1 MLRRTLA
8 ILRSHTNGGT
18 VKYLGFVLA
27 NLVRDKTR
35 LLFLAVSIISAFM
48 LFGSLSAVGA
58 LFRGGYRFS
67 DNVRIFIYPK
77 YTNSL
82 PMYYLEQIRRIPG
95 LRQGQ
100 VDFAVA
106 RGGYY
111 QDQKN
116 WLNPLAMNEDFPQ
129 APDTTGRFVWDLK
142 QVHDYFADRQGALV
156 NEFMAKKYGWK
167 IGDIVPITMPGITR
181 LDGSHVFP
189 LTIRGIWHFRDP
201 AEGHNQLYYHYTY
214 LDQSRATDRGTIDFL
229 VAILKDGEDP
239 SRFAHAV
246 DQRYMNSGFETLSGT
261 QDGTDRDYF
270 RRVGNVSLIAYL
282 ILGIVF
288 LTMLLATGNSLTQS
302 FRERTREIGTLKA
315 IGFGP
320 RRIWW
325 LVMAEANLLLLCGG
339 GLGLLAAIELIRL
352 GQKRMGGL
360 QLSTAQLIAGVALMV
375 ATGCVVGWF
384 PARRAARLSVVDAIR
399 TERR

>member
-1 MLRRTLA
+1 M
-8 ILRSHTNGGT
+8 
-18 VKYLGFVLA
+18 KFLGFVLA

-35 LLFLAVSIISAFM
+35 LVFLAVSIVSAFM

-58 LFRGGYRFS
+58 FFRGGYKFS

-77 YTNSL
+77 YTNTL
-82 PMYYLEQIRRIPG
+82 PMHYLEQIRHIPG
-95 LRQGQ
+95 LRDGQ

-111 QDQKN
+111 QDPKN
-116 WLNPLAMNEDFPQ
+116 RLNPLAMNEDFPQ
-129 APDTTGRFVWDLK
+129 APDTTGRFVWDVQ
-142 QVHDYFADRQGALV
+142 QVGEYFKDRRGALV
-156 NEFMAKKYGWK
+156 NEFMAQKYGWK
-167 IGDIVPITMPGITR
+167 LGDIVPITMPGITK
-181 LDGSHVFP
+181 LDGTHVFYF
-189 LTIRGIWHFRDP
+189 TIRGIWHFRDP
-201 AEGHNQLYYHYTY
+201 EEGHNQLYYHYSY
-214 LDQSRATDRGTIDFL
+214 LDESRASERGTIDFL
-229 VAILKDGEDP
+229 VAILKDGVDP
-239 SRFAHAV
+239 SRFAHSV
-246 DQRYMNSGFETLSGT
+246 DQLYMNSGAETLSGT

-282 ILGIVF
+282 ILAAVF

-302 FRERTREIGTLKA
+302 FRERTREIGTLRA

-325 LVMAEANLLLLCGG
+325 LVMTEANVLLVVAG
-339 GLGLLAAIELIRL
+339 GLGLLAAVGLIRL
-352 GQKRMGGL
+352 GQRRIGGL
-360 QLSTAQLIAGVALMV
+360 ELSNTQLVAGLVLMLV
-375 ATGCVVGWF
+375 TGCLVGWF

>member
-1 MLRRTLA
+1 
-8 ILRSHTNGGT
+8 
-18 VKYLGFVLA
+18 VKYLAFVLA

-35 LLFLAVSIISAFM
+35 LVFLAVTIVSAFM

-58 LFRGGYRFS
+58 FFRGGYKFS

-77 YTNSL
+77 YTNTL
-82 PMYYLEQIRRIPG
+82 PAHYLDQIRKIPG

-111 QDQKN
+111 QDPKN

-129 APDTTGRFVWDLK
+129 APDPTGRFIWNVQ
-142 QVHDYFADRQGALV
+142 QVRDYFTDRRGALV
-156 NEFMAKKYGWK
+156 NEFMAHKYGWK
-167 IGDIVPITMPGITR
+167 LGDTVPITMPNITK
-181 LDGSHVFP
+181 LDGTHVFYF
-189 LTIRGIWHFRDP
+189 TIRGIWHFRDP
-201 AEGHNQLYYHYTY
+201 AEGHDQFYYHYTY
-214 LDQSRATDRGTIDFL
+214 VDESRATDRGTIDFL
-229 VAILKDGEDP
+229 VAILSDGVDP
-239 SRFAHAV
+239 SKFAHAV
-246 DQRYMNSGFETLSGT
+246 DQLFMNSGAETLSGT
-261 QDGTDRDYF
+261 QDGTQRDYF
-270 RRVGNVSLIAYL
+270 RRVGNVTLIAYL
-282 ILGIVF
+282 ILGVVF

-302 FRERTREIGTLKA
+302 FRERTREIGTLRA

-325 LVMAEANLLLLCGG
+325 LVMAEANLLLLAGG
-339 GLGLLAAIELIRL
+339 GLGLLAASWLIRA
-352 GQKRMGGL
+352 GQKRIGNL
-360 QLSTAQLIAGVALMV
+360 ELSKAQLITGVVLML
-375 ATGCVVGWF
+375 ATGCLVGWF